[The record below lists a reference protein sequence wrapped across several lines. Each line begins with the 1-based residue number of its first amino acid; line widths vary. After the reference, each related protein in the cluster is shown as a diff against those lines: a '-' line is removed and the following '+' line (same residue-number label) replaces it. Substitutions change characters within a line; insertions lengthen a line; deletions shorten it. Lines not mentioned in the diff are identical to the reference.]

1 MVDGQNLAPLICGLH
16 PLVLVARPIFRPS
29 RFRPRPETIFHLQWT
44 KYICIASLNLHE
56 GFIWQNAIRDIGARR
71 CHRGTFV
78 LLREGDLSPNPA
90 ILLPIVCL
98 NIISLLFPNMLATSN
113 QIESHITKKNK
124 GKKLIA
130 FKQNRFV
137 SKSQY
142 AKDCNKNDDDLQTK
156 AGWGDLLTGDPQ
168 HLPLIRARAVM
179 WQHHHHIKWQH
190 KGNIKLWF
198 WSFWHRLD

>member
-1 MVDGQNLAPLICGLH
+1 MVDGQNLVPLICGLH

-56 GFIWQNAIRDIGARR
+56 GFIWQNAIRDIGVRR

-90 ILLPIVCL
+90 ILLPIVYL
-98 NIISLLFPNMLATSN
+98 NIISLLFPICWQPVTKSN
-113 QIESHITKKNK
+113 LISPKRIK

-130 FKQNRFV
+130 FKQFLPKFSRFQNRFV
-137 SKSQY
+137 SK
-142 AKDCNKNDDDLQTK
+142 
-156 AGWGDLLTGDPQ
+156 
-168 HLPLIRARAVM
+168 
-179 WQHHHHIKWQH
+179 
-190 KGNIKLWF
+190 
-198 WSFWHRLD
+198 RL